1 MALLKARVA
10 RPAAAARGRAGLAVR
25 ASGQRRASG
34 SAAKVALPALLAG
47 LTSARPALAE
57 ASRDLLAELSY
68 PSGSAPIPVASKAVP
83 APSLPSVDLPSV
95 ELPSVELPAVDFPT
109 DLLDNPLLIGGALTA
124 VAVPLLIKAFSSG
137 TSIKTVSPAAAF
149 EALAEADD
157 IVFIDI
163 RTKAEAKEE
172 GSPDVRSTGKKLVP
186 IPLSK
191 MVKGELVTSEEA
203 FVTSLAKV
211 ANPEEHTLMLID
223 TFGPE
228 AAKAAK
234 LAAAAGF
241 KQVVYVKGGCEGP
254 GGWRQSELPWK
265 EPFRIDL
272 ESLKKLDITGMT
284 KLADKLAEEYKE
296 SPTVVKGG
304 LAVAAAGAAAFVL
317 FNEVEIIL
325 EVGAAPLDGGITGQ
339 GTDLPW
345 LPGRRG
351 MQVLGV
357 WAAAQFLAKKLLFA
371 EDRERTLKQIKS
383 LFSERIAAGEA
394 GEDLKRLAST
404 VFQSETVEGIEPQVE
419 AAKAAEMV
427 EGSAEVEEE
436 VPEKVEEAPEK
447 VEGAA
452 EKVEEVAEEAATTAA
467 DDIAGRKAD
476 VQAWVSAWRE
486 RSQVPA

>member
-1 MALLKARVA
+1 MAILKARVA

-325 EVGAAPLDGGITGQ
+325 EV
-339 GTDLPW
+339 
-345 LPGRRG
+345 
-351 MQVLGV
+351 LGV

>member
-325 EVGAAPLDGGITGQ
+325 EV
-339 GTDLPW
+339 
-345 LPGRRG
+345 
-351 MQVLGV
+351 LGV

>member
-109 DLLDNPLLIGGALTA
+109 DLLDNPLLIGGAITA

-203 FVTSLAKV
+203 FVTALAKV
-211 ANPEEHTLMLID
+211 ANPEEQTLMLID

-325 EVGAAPLDGGITGQ
+325 E
-339 GTDLPW
+339 
-345 LPGRRG
+345 
-351 MQVLGV
+351 VLGV